1 MSCSPLAKALRAG
14 ALALA
19 ALLSS
24 ASAARAEPGRLLTL
38 AEAEKTA
45 REAPPSLRQ
54 ARAATAA
61 ARARAG
67 TAGAAYLPQLSA
79 TAGYSRST
87 GNLIPQPVAGLGS
100 AGTSFDNSNKWA
112 ASLGASQ
119 LLYDFGQTGG
129 RIGAAAALADSAAAT
144 EKTAA
149 LFSLLSVRQAFFS
162 ARAAKALLGVARDSY
177 GNVRKHREQ
186 VESFVTAGTRPRIDL
201 AQAKA
206 DEANAQFAQV
216 TAENAYETARQVL
229 NLAMGLEVS
238 TQYDVADEGLP
249 AVTGEEQPLEGLLQ
263 EALGARPEIASLE
276 GQARAQRETLRSISG
291 QYAPVV
297 AATALA
303 NGGGVAVDNLGFNVS
318 VGVGLT
324 WNLSF
329 YPGSA
334 TRSQVAEAEA
344 NLQQLAAQADGLR
357 LQLRGEV
364 DLARLAVR
372 AGASQK
378 TSAAEARSNAR
389 DRLQLA
395 EERYQQG
402 VGNAIELGDA
412 QLAVTQA
419 EAQAVQAE
427 QSLAQARAL
436 LLKAL
441 GRP

>member
-1 MSCSPLAKALRAG
+1 VIGPLSKTLRAG
-14 ALALA
+14 LLALGA
-19 ALLSS
+19 ASS
-24 ASAARAEPGRLLTL
+24 LAAAARAEPGRLLTL

-45 REAPPSLRQ
+45 REAPPVLRQ

-119 LLYDFGQTGG
+119 LIYDFGQTGG
-129 RIGAAAALADSAAAT
+129 RIGAAEALADSAAAA
-144 EKTAA
+144 EKSTA
-149 LFSLLSVRQAFFS
+149 LLSLLSVRQAFFS
-162 ARAAKALLGVARDSY
+162 ARAAMALLGVAREAY
-177 GNVRKHREQ
+177 GNLKKHREQ
-186 VESFVTAGTRPRIDL
+186 VESFVAAGTRPRIDL

-206 DEANAQFAQV
+206 DEANALFAQV
-216 TAENAYETARQVL
+216 SSENGYETARQVL
-229 NLAMGLEVS
+229 NIAMGLEAS

-249 AVTGEEQPLEGLLQ
+249 AVQGEEQPLDGLLQ
-263 EALGARPEIASLE
+263 EALGARPEVATLE
-276 GQARAQRETLRSISG
+276 GQAKAQRETLRSISG

-324 WNLSF
+324 WNLNF

-334 TRSQVAEAEA
+334 TRAQIAEAEA

-357 LQLRGEV
+357 QQIRGEV

-389 DRLQLA
+389 DRLRLA

>member
-1 MSCSPLAKALRAG
+1 MSCSPLSRALRAG

-24 ASAARAEPGRLLTL
+24 ATAVRAEPGRLLTL

-129 RIGAAAALADSAAAT
+129 RIGAAEALADSAAAT

-177 GNVRKHREQ
+177 GNVKKHREQ

-206 DEANAQFAQV
+206 DEANARFAQV

-263 EALGARPEIASLE
+263 EALGARPEVASLE

-412 QLAVTQA
+412 QIAVTQA
-419 EAQAVQAE
+419 EAQAVLAE